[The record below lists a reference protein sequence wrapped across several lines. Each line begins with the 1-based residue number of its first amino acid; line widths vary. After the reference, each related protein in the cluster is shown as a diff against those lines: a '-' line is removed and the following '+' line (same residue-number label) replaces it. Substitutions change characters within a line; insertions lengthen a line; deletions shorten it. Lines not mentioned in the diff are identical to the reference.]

1 MPLLATERCSRWS
14 VDFRLL
20 TLSRLSLDLLLLTR
34 VELTLWISLH
44 CPQLLCAAQADILY
58 LSVTY
63 ANATLAACAAR
74 LAHGMPEYISRR
86 VRCGVG
92 EGGQGT
98 VGRGMKDSRMKG
110 GVNSARR
117 NGALVLTH
125 RVSAHLSGARAL

>member
-1 MPLLATERCSRWS
+1 MLEAFPWALHEIGALTVERPGAAAHALLRARGY
-14 VDFRLL
+14 
-20 TLSRLSLDLLLLTR
+20 
-34 VELTLWISLH
+34 
-44 CPQLLCAAQADILY
+44 CAALNFFTLPNADILY
-58 LSVTY
+58 LSAAY